1 LKARRDKVHHVI
13 VIDKVQYDFAG
24 ELLNLGKLKNKT
36 NGVFN
41 KVKDSGY

>member
-1 LKARRDKVHHVI
+1 MI
-13 VIDKVQYDFAG
+13 FAG